1 MRALLALFVMLAL
14 ALAPVASP
22 AFAASPAEHCAAMG
36 KTGHHESDQ
45 KGAAKDKNCCAAAAA
60 TVPPMVI
67 APTSFTAAVGATPLP
82 APQLA
87 PGRTDVE
94 VPPPRS

>member
-1 MRALLALFVMLAL
+1 MRMLLAMFVMMAL
-14 ALAPVASP
+14 AFAPVASP
-22 AFAASPAEHCAAMG
+22 AVAASTADHCAAMG
-36 KTGHHESDQ
+36 NTGHHGSDQ
-45 KGAAKDKNCCAAAAA
+45 KGAIKDKSCCAAAAA
-60 TVPPMVI
+60 TVPPKVI